1 MMETASKLPDVD
13 DSTSLHQGRTSMTTL
28 LRDARFACRIF
39 SKSPA
44 FTSLAIVVL
53 ALGISST
60 TAIFS
65 VVYGT
70 FFAPLPYRDPEAL
83 VMVWSYDRDNRIQVS
98 AKDFVAWKRETTGFS
113 DLNAWGGRTV
123 NLATDDRPEN
133 VPAGVATPGFLGMM
147 GYGHPLA
154 AGRSFTE
161 DEGIVGRDRVVLLTY
176 RLWQD
181 RFGGDPAI
189 VGRPIRL
196 DNEPYTVVGVLGEGP
211 ADRQQSKIW
220 LPLAFTPEQLESDNR
235 PLLVMGRLRPGVTIQ
250 QADDNLAAVAAAFYQ
265 RTIGRPGALTTS
277 VEPFRN
283 NFIRPSTKQGLWL
296 LLAAVGFLLLIAC
309 ANVANLLLARGSAR
323 QRELALRA
331 ALGATNGAIARQLLI
346 ESLVLAFAGGI
357 AGALLA
363 SVLLDAIVA
372 LMPQYTLPSETEIT
386 LSVPVLLF
394 ALGVCALAGALS
406 GLAPAWQAARANLT
420 DAIKEGGR
428 AIGGGRHLLRRVLV
442 VLEFALAL
450 TLLAGGGLAAHAFIR
465 TMNVD
470 LGFRT
475 DHLLTL
481 NLPVPRGRFTT
492 PEAVETFYRQLLDR
506 TATLP
511 GVRSAS
517 ISTGMPMRGTGF
529 GGPLEIVGRIHDPAN
544 PPRAGVAMVTPRY
557 FETFGIRI
565 LRGRAFTEQ
574 DRAGSPR
581 VAIVNEAF
589 VKRYLAGADP
599 LTTRVRMRSFVYNE
613 ADAASEPVEWE
624 IVGVYGDVR
633 NAGPT
638 ETSFAEIDVP
648 FWQTPWPRTTMAVQT
663 TGNAPAVL
671 QDLAKVIHAFEPD
684 LPLANVRTIEEL
696 ITEVTAADR
705 FYTVLFGAF
714 AAVALTL
721 AAVGIYG
728 VMSFVVAQR
737 TQEIGVR
744 MALGAPRARVVRE
757 VLREGMSTALI
768 GTLAGGVGAWFVGL
782 AMKGMIYNVE
792 VFNPIAFAIV
802 AGALLGSALM
812 ACLVPARR
820 AARVDPI
827 VALRQE

>member
-1 MMETASKLPDVD
+1 
-13 DSTSLHQGRTSMTTL
+13 MTTL
-28 LRDARFACRIF
+28 LRDARFACRVF
-39 SKSPA
+39 SQSPA

-70 FFAPLPYRDPEAL
+70 FFAPLPYRDADAL
-83 VMVWSYDRDNRIQVS
+83 VMVWSRDQNERVTVS
-98 AKDFVAWKRETTGFS
+98 AKDFVAWKREATGFS

-133 VPAGVATPGFLGMM
+133 VPAGIATPRFLGMM
-147 GYGHPLA
+147 GYGFPLA
-154 AGRSFTE
+154 AGRTFID

-181 RFGGDPAI
+181 RFGGDRTI
-189 VGRPIRL
+189 VGRQIRL

-220 LPLAFTPEQLESDNR
+220 LPLAFTPEQLESNNR
-235 PLLVMGRLRPGVTIQ
+235 SLLVMGRLRPGVTIQ
-250 QADDNLAAVAAAFYQ
+250 EANDNLAAVAAALEQGAGRQ
-265 RTIGRPGALTTS
+265 RGEWTTS

-283 NFIRPSTKQGLWL
+283 NFVRASTKQGLWL

-346 ESLVLAFAGGI
+346 ESLVLALAGGI
-357 AGALLA
+357 AGALFA

-372 LMPQYTLPSETEIT
+372 LMPEFTLPSEAEIT

-394 ALGVCALAGALS
+394 ALGICAIAGALS
-406 GLAPAWQAARANLT
+406 GCAPAWQAARANLT

-428 AIGGGRHLLRRVLV
+428 AIGGGRSLLRRVLV

-465 TMNVD
+465 TMSMD

-481 NLPVPRGRFTT
+481 ELPVSRDRFSTHD
-492 PEAVETFYRQLLDR
+492 AVEIFYRQLLDR
-506 TATLP
+506 IATVP

-517 ISTGMPMRGTGF
+517 ISTGMPIRGTSF
-529 GGPLEIVGRIHDPAN
+529 GDAIDIVGRLHDPADR
-544 PPRAGVAMVTPRY
+544 PRAGVNMVTPRF

-565 LRGRAFTEQ
+565 LRGRSFNEQ

-589 VKRYLAGADP
+589 VRRYLAGVDP
-599 LTTRVRMRSFVYNE
+599 LTTRVRMAPFVYGVP
-613 ADAASEPVEWE
+613 APRLEPVEWE
-624 IVGVYGDVR
+624 IVGVYGDVK
-633 NAGPT
+633 NAGPSDN
-638 ETSFAEIDVP
+638 SFPEIDVP
-648 FWQTPWPRTTMAVQT
+648 FWQAPWPRTRLAVQT
-663 TGNAPAVL
+663 AGNASSAVL
-671 QDLAKVIHAFEPD
+671 QDLSNVIQTLEPD
-684 LPLANVRTIEEL
+684 LPLANVRTIEQLVSEA
-696 ITEVTAADR
+696 TAADR
-705 FYTVLFGAF
+705 FYTVLFAAF

-744 MALGAPRARVVRE
+744 MALGAPRAHVLRE
-757 VLREGMSTALI
+757 VLREGMTTALI
-768 GTLAGGVGAWFVGL
+768 GTLVGAVGVWFVGL
-782 AMKGMIYNVE
+782 AMQGMIHGVE
-792 VFNPIAFAIV
+792 AFNPIAFAIV
-802 AGALLGSALM
+802 AAALLGSALM
-812 ACLVPARR
+812 ACLLPARR
-820 AARVDPI
+820 AALVDPI